1 MSQWQSGRSGHRR
14 EGGGEGREAATNPGL
29 AIQASCLGQGGHK
42 VVHIWVGGPGQC
54 DYGVY

>member
-29 AIQASCLGQGGHK
+29 AIQASCLGHGGHK
-42 VVHIWVGGPGQC
+42 VVHI
-54 DYGVY
+54 